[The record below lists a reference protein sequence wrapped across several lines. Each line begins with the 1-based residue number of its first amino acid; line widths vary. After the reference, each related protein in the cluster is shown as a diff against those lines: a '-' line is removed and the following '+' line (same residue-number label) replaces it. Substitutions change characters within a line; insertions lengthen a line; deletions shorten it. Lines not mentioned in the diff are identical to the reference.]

1 MGGERQEAEKGWGG
15 GKERLG
21 WGGGKERLSH
31 SCDGMKYVLATSPC
45 LHVVSCVWSSCEDRG
60 VFSCLSLGIVL
71 RDCLHLC
78 MVGLGQAHV
87 HVCVRACVR
96 VLKEAVVSL

>member
-1 MGGERQEAEKGWGG
+1 MGRGSRRRKGGEGARRGWGG
-15 GKERLG
+15 EG
-21 WGGGKERLSH
+21 LSH
-31 SCDGMKYVLATSPC
+31 SCDGMKYVLAASPC

-71 RDCLHLC
+71 HDCLHLC

-87 HVCVRACVR
+87 HVCVR